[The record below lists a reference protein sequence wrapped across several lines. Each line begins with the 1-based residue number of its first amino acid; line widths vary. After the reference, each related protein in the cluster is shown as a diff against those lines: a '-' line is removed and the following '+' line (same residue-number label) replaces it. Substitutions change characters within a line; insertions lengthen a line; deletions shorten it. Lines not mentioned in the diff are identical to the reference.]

1 MVHYS
6 KSETRNCIASI
17 DDAKLEAVVLCIE
30 SSFPNLSD
38 HSGGWVG
45 IFLLH
50 LGNFRIG
57 GYGWRPEKF
66 EHCRFGETA
75 LCNHRHTSRK
85 VAFARVCRG

>member
-1 MVHYS
+1 MVSKLTPKLLVGNTRYAPFNLLMVHYS

-45 IFLLH
+45 IFPASSWQFS
-50 LGNFRIG
+50 N
-57 GYGWRPEKF
+57 
-66 EHCRFGETA
+66 
-75 LCNHRHTSRK
+75 
-85 VAFARVCRG
+85 RGLWMAA